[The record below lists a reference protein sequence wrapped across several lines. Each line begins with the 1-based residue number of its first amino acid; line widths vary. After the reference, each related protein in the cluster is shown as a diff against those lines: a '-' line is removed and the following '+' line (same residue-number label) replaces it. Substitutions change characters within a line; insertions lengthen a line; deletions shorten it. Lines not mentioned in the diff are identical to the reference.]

1 MSNNLKVK
9 EVNSW
14 DNLII
19 VVSRKCEKW
28 QNIGNINIQHQSN
41 SDSIPVFQYNDKPLF
56 GFEESEGK
64 RLTRHPVLAYEAIK
78 QLLIQLKN
86 YVNGTKNIYLLI
98 HSEELGFN
106 PEPGFA
112 IRFNNQIFTL
122 SQRTTQK
129 RHAVLEPNGQ
139 TQGNWSIYLVTLAEV
154 TQISGKHWE
163 LWEFIHEKS
172 SLIYK
177 CLSGKED
184 IYECLLTYGL
194 KKNII
199 EPFSLLKHSIMTSFL
214 DLDIDWQGIKEV
226 NEKDKENAK
235 KYLNDILKGKSNYY
249 CQKLVNLW
257 FYLTGKND
265 LKIDD
270 KVTPSLDKKDLPYKK
285 SVLDLINE
293 LDNDR
298 KNNLKDKWINLL
310 KHVGL
315 NVYKDEEY
323 PYKIEN
329 INLDEKSLVILYLK
343 NIDLMSQQDEK
354 NRNVNIFLGKFE
366 KKEDSKKEKEIIYF
380 NFHKW
385 YLKLGDLLD
394 ELKIFLE

>member
-19 VVSRKCEKW
+19 VVSRKCGQW

-64 RLTRHPVLAYEAIK
+64 RLTRRPVLAYEAIK

-86 YVNGTKNIYLLI
+86 YINGTKNIYLLI

-106 PEPGFA
+106 PETGYA
-112 IRFNNQIFTL
+112 VRFNNQTFTL

-139 TQGNWSIYLVTLAEV
+139 TQGDWRIYLVTLAND

-163 LWEFIHEKS
+163 LWEFIHEGP

-226 NEKDKENAK
+226 NEKDKESAK
-235 KYLNDILKGKSNYY
+235 KYLNDILEKKFENYY

-270 KVTPSLDKKDLPYKK
+270 KVTTSLDKKDLPYEK

-293 LDNDR
+293 LTNEI
-298 KNNLKDKWINLL
+298 KENLEKRLQTLL
-310 KHVGL
+310 KHVEL
-315 NVYKDEEY
+315 
-323 PYKIEN
+323 EN
-329 INLDEKSLVILYLK
+329 ENKNKSEKVPSVIDYLK
-343 NIDLMSQQDEK
+343 NLDKMIKD
-354 NRNVNIFLGKFE
+354 
-366 KKEDSKKEKEIIYF
+366 KKERDINKFLNF
-380 NFHKW
+380 NFHEW
-385 YLKLGDLLD
+385 YLKLGDLLE
-394 ELKIFLE
+394 ELKSFLE

>member
-19 VVSRKCEKW
+19 VVSRKCGQW

-64 RLTRHPVLAYEAIK
+64 RLTRRPVLAYEAIK

-86 YVNGTKNIYLLI
+86 YINGTKNIYLLI

-106 PEPGFA
+106 SETGYA
-112 IRFNNQIFTL
+112 VRFNNQTFTL
-122 SQRTTQK
+122 SQRITQK

-139 TQGNWSIYLVTLAEV
+139 TQGDWRIYLVTLAND

-163 LWEFIHEKS
+163 LWEFIHEGP

-226 NEKDKENAK
+226 NEKDKESAK
-235 KYLNDILKGKSNYY
+235 KYLNAILEKKSENYY

-257 FYLTGKND
+257 FYLTGEND

-270 KVTPSLDKKDLPYKK
+270 KVTTSLDKKDLPYEK

-293 LDNDR
+293 LTNEI
-298 KNNLKDKWINLL
+298 KENLEKRWQTLL
-310 KHVGL
+310 KHV
-315 NVYKDEEY
+315 E
-323 PYKIEN
+323 
-329 INLDEKSLVILYLK
+329 LVIEKKNKTEKVPSITEYLK
-343 NIDLMSQQDEK
+343 NLDKMIKDEK
-354 NRNVNIFLGKFE
+354 ERDINKFLN
-366 KKEDSKKEKEIIYF
+366 F
-380 NFHKW
+380 NFHEW
-385 YLKLGDLLD
+385 YLKLGDLLE
-394 ELKIFLE
+394 ELKSFLE

>member
-19 VVSRKCEKW
+19 VVSRKCEQW

-41 SDSIPVFQYNDKPLF
+41 TDSIPVFQYNDKPLF

-64 RLTRHPVLAYEAIK
+64 RLTRRPILAYEAIK
-78 QLLIQLKN
+78 LLLMQLKN
-86 YVNGTKNIYLLI
+86 YINETKNIYLLI

-106 PEPGFA
+106 PETGFE

-122 SQRTTQK
+122 SQRTTQE

-139 TQGNWSIYLVTLAEV
+139 MQGDWRIYLVTLAND

-163 LWEFIHEKS
+163 LWEFIHEEP
-172 SLIYK
+172 SLIYN

-226 NEKDKENAK
+226 NEKDKESAK
-235 KYLNDILKGKSNYY
+235 KYLNDILEKKSENYY

-270 KVTPSLDKKDLPYKK
+270 KVTTSLDKKDLPYEK

-293 LDNDR
+293 LTNEI
-298 KNNLKDKWINLL
+298 KENLEKRLQTLL
-310 KHVGL
+310 KHVEL
-315 NVYKDEEY
+315 
-323 PYKIEN
+323 EN
-329 INLDEKSLVILYLK
+329 ENKNKSEKVPSITEYLK
-343 NIDLMSQQDEK
+343 NLDKMIKD
-354 NRNVNIFLGKFE
+354 
-366 KKEDSKKEKEIIYF
+366 KKERDINKFLNF
-380 NFHKW
+380 NFHEW
-385 YLKLGDLLD
+385 YLKLGDLLE
-394 ELKIFLE
+394 ELKSFLE

>member
-19 VVSRKCEKW
+19 VVSRKCEQW

-41 SDSIPVFQYNDKPLF
+41 SDSISVFQYNDKPLF

-64 RLTRHPVLAYEAIK
+64 RLTRRPVLAYEAIK

-86 YVNGTKNIYLLI
+86 YINGTKNIYLLI

-106 PEPGFA
+106 SETGYA
-112 IRFNNQIFTL
+112 VRFNNQTFTL

-163 LWEFIHEKS
+163 LWEFIHEES

-226 NEKDKENAK
+226 NEKDKESAK
-235 KYLNDILKGKSNYY
+235 EYLNDILKGKFNNYY

-265 LKIDD
+265 LNIDNN
-270 KVTPSLDKKDLPYKK
+270 VTTSLGKKDLPYEK

-293 LDNDR
+293 LT
-298 KNNLKDKWINLL
+298 KEIKENLEKRLQTLL
-310 KHVGL
+310 KHVEL
-315 NVYKDEEY
+315 E
-323 PYKIEN
+323 IEN
-329 INLDEKSLVILYLK
+329 KNKSEKVPYIIDYLK
-343 NIDLMSQQDEK
+343 NLDKMIKD
-354 NRNVNIFLGKFE
+354 
-366 KKEDSKKEKEIIYF
+366 EKEIDINKFLNF
-380 NFHKW
+380 NFHEW
-385 YLKLGDLLD
+385 YLKLGDLLE
-394 ELKIFLE
+394 ELKSFLE

>member
-19 VVSRKCEKW
+19 VVSRKCEQW

-41 SDSIPVFQYNDKPLF
+41 TDSIPVFQYNDKPLF
-56 GFEESEGK
+56 GFGESEGK
-64 RLTRHPVLAYEAIK
+64 RLTRRPILAYEAIK

-86 YVNGTKNIYLLI
+86 YINGTKNIYLLI

-106 PEPGFA
+106 PETGYA
-112 IRFNNQIFTL
+112 VRFNNQTFTL

-139 TQGNWSIYLVTLAEV
+139 TQGDWRIYLVTLAND

-163 LWEFIHEKS
+163 LWEFIHEEP
-172 SLIYK
+172 SLIYN

-226 NEKDKENAK
+226 NEKDKKNAK
-235 KYLNDILKGKSNYY
+235 KYLNAILEKKSKNYY

-257 FYLTGKND
+257 FYLTGNKD
-265 LKIDD
+265 LKIESIHSSLEKD
-270 KVTPSLDKKDLPYKK
+270 KLPYKK

-298 KNNLKDKWINLL
+298 KNNLKEKWTNLL
-310 KHVGL
+310 SHVGL
-315 NVYKDEEY
+315 NVDLNDPYNIEKIKKDKESLIIFY
-323 PYKIEN
+323 LQ
-329 INLDEKSLVILYLK
+329 NL
-343 NIDLMSQQDEK
+343 DLMSQQNKEDK
-354 NRNVNIFLGKFE
+354 NVNIFLGKFE

-380 NFHKW
+380 NFHEW
-385 YLKLGDLLD
+385 YLKLGDLLE
-394 ELKIFLE
+394 ELKSFLE

>member
-19 VVSRKCEKW
+19 VVSRKCGQW

-64 RLTRHPVLAYEAIK
+64 RLTRRPVLAYEAIK

-86 YVNGTKNIYLLI
+86 YINGTKNIYLLI

-106 PEPGFA
+106 SETGYA
-112 IRFNNQIFTL
+112 VRFNNQTFTL

-139 TQGNWSIYLVTLAEV
+139 TQGDWRIYLVTLAND

-163 LWEFIHEKS
+163 LWEFIHEES

-235 KYLNDILKGKSNYY
+235 EYLNDILKEKSNYY

-257 FYLTGKND
+257 FYLTGNKD
-265 LKIDD
+265 LKIESIHS
-270 KVTPSLDKKDLPYKK
+270 SLKKDKLPYKK

-298 KNNLKDKWINLL
+298 KNNLKEKWTNLL
-310 KHVGL
+310 SHVGL
-315 NVYKDEEY
+315 NVDLNDPYNIEKIKKDKESLIIFY
-323 PYKIEN
+323 LQ
-329 INLDEKSLVILYLK
+329 NL
-343 NIDLMSQQDEK
+343 DLMSQQNKEDK
-354 NRNVNIFLGKFE
+354 NVNIFLGKFE

-380 NFHKW
+380 NFHEW
-385 YLKLGDLLD
+385 YLKLGDLLE
-394 ELKIFLE
+394 ELKSFLE